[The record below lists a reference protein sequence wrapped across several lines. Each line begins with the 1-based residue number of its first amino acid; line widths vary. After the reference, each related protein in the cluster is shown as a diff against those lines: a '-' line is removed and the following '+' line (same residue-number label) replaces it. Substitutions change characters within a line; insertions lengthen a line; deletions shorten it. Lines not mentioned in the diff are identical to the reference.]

1 MARKNIN
8 EGKEAYCGMS
18 AQVRVVGCASAFPN
32 DQPGFESRGR
42 DQITFMYPLLDGRKR
57 WTIMLIV
64 SIFACLGAFGFCND
78 ARAYGTTSG
87 TVSNI
92 YVNESLGNLAYITIS
107 GTKSDGPACS
117 TSGYSYVLS
126 LTNADAPQL
135 FSMLM
140 AARVAGSPV
149 TLVGSGACDLV
160 STIETLWVVSY

>member
-1 MARKNIN
+1 MGIKNII
-8 EGKEAYCGMS
+8 EAKQSYLGMNT
-18 AQVRVVGCASAFPN
+18 QLRVVGCVSPFPN
-32 DQPGFESRGR
+32 SQPGFGSRGR
-42 DQITFMYPLLDGRKR
+42 CKMASTRPLLDGRKR
-57 WTIMLIV
+57 RTIMLIV